1 MQEVWLRRR
10 ANDHEDAL
18 RLILEPR
25 FQINAV
31 PAGRGRG
38 EGRRCENHARHHPG
52 DVLGGIGDGHD
63 GHRRQTRRRSRYYA
77 VAASGRFL

>member
-10 ANDHEDAL
+10 ANDHKDAL

-31 PAGRGRG
+31 DTRI
-38 EGRRCENHARHHPG
+38 
-52 DVLGGIGDGHD
+52 DVPFGTFTKEIEP
-63 GHRRQTRRRSRYYA
+63 R
-77 VAASGRFL
+77 